1 MLCVLLCYRLLS
13 AHWVFLVV
21 AGCLVLCVC
30 APVLAS
36 LVRARGLAFR
46 LGGCLLG
53 FPAVVCAVTPFP
65 TISSLC
71 NKHQGTEQ
79 HTQHHTA
86 LSATKAKERDHSLTP
101 GIQATRAQRLQPQQ
115 RRRANPRRPK
125 RYLAAGRHRQS
136 RRHTNDTTTSTVHQA
151 PHRGALWA
159 EPCTALQLL
168 GHPKATGSSKML
180 LWHQRRRTTCKDNTE
195 QRARRDHDGYR

>member
-115 RRRANPRRPK
+115 RRR
-125 RYLAAGRHRQS
+125 GF
-136 RRHTNDTTTSTVHQA
+136 
-151 PHRGALWA
+151 
-159 EPCTALQLL
+159 
-168 GHPKATGSSKML
+168 
-180 LWHQRRRTTCKDNTE
+180 
-195 QRARRDHDGYR
+195 ARRLCCGCRRCALVACIPGVREWSRSFALVALRAV